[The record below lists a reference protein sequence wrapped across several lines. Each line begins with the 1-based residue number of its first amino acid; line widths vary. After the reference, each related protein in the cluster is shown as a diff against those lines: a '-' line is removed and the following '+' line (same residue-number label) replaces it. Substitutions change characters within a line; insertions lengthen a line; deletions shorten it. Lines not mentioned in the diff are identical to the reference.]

1 MTLTSKYRNFAT
13 FYKRP
18 QGVSHKSTREGRHY
32 VMALGGDVELST
44 DIGTSNN
51 LP

>member
-1 MTLTSKYRNFAT
+1 MALTSRYRNFAI

-18 QGVSHKSTREGRHY
+18 QGVSHKSTRDGGII
-32 VMALGGDVELST
+32 MAAGGDVELST
-44 DIGTSNN
+44 NIGISND